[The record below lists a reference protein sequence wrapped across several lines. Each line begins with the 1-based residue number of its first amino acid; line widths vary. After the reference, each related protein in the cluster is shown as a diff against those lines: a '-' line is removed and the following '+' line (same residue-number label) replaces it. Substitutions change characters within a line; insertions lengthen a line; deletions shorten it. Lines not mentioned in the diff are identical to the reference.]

1 MSARSRANAI
11 LRESLAPLIQE
22 YKPGDLVLTS
32 EITAKVPAINYHIR
46 PSPHRI
52 GTLMKER
59 DDLQFVQPGV
69 WRKVSEAGA

>member
-32 EITAKVPAINYHIR
+32 IITAKVPAINYHIR
-46 PSPHRI
+46 PSPQRV
-52 GTLMKER
+52 GALMKER
-59 DDLQFVQPGV
+59 CDLESVQPGV
-69 WRKVSEAGA
+69 WRKVAEAEV

>member
-32 EITAKVPAINYHIR
+32 IITAKVPAINYHIR
-46 PSPHRI
+46 PSPQRV
-52 GTLMKER
+52 GALMKER
-59 DDLQFVQPGV
+59 KDLESVQPGV
-69 WRKVSEAGA
+69 WRKVAEAEA